1 MSCGQ
6 CSSCNGGGNQN
17 LSASFCGGSGS
28 TDLGVSVMCYCGE
41 KATLRTARTLKN
53 KGKKFWGCP
62 KYKSGS
68 DQCGGCNYFKWFT
81 DNEIE
86 EKGWSSQKIEGM
98 GGGKLKIEEM
108 GCDGKL
114 SIKNVEEMGCGGK
127 KNAEKAAAVRSVV
140 AEEMEKCMKSIEN
153 TAAVRSVVA
162 EEMEKCMKSIENR
175 LTMLT
180 VVVGVLCVL
189 NIIVVYVLVTKA

>member
-1 MSCGQ
+1 M
-6 CSSCNGGGNQN
+6 N
-17 LSASFCGGSGS
+17 L
-28 TDLGVSVMCYCGE
+28 E
-41 KATLRTARTLKN
+41 Q
-53 KGKKFWGCP
+53 
-62 KYKSGS
+62 SGS
-68 DQCGGCNYFKWFT
+68 DQFGGCNYFKWFI

-86 EKGWSSQKIEGM
+86 EKGWSSQKIEEM

-114 SIKNVEEMGCGGK
+114 SIKNVEEMGYGGN
-127 KNAEKAAAVRSVV
+127 KNAEK
-140 AEEMEKCMKSIEN
+140 

-162 EEMEKCMKSIENR
+162 EEMEKCMKSIEIR

-180 VVVGVLCVL
+180 MVVGVLCVL

>member
-1 MSCGQ
+1 
-6 CSSCNGGGNQN
+6 
-17 LSASFCGGSGS
+17 
-28 TDLGVSVMCYCGE
+28 
-41 KATLRTARTLKN
+41 
-53 KGKKFWGCP
+53 
-62 KYKSGS
+62 
-68 DQCGGCNYFKWFT
+68 
-81 DNEIE
+81 
-86 EKGWSSQKIEGM
+86 M

-127 KNAEKAAAVRSVV
+127 KNAEKAVAVRSVV

-175 LTMLT
+175 LTVLT